1 MKKVLLAAAA
11 VAAFAGLS
19 APAFAVPVAS
29 ISENQAGT
37 CVNGSPCDDAD
48 LDVRVVIVED
58 CASIEVGDID
68 FGTHFVKTEDLIGE
82 TTLEVK
88 CNVDVPYTVELDYGL
103 NDAGTLGNGAAFQR
117 QVANEVDGTYIDY
130 DLFSDAART
139 AKWGQEADGEAVPV
153 TGTGNGDFQELPVF
167 GTLRQ
172 LDTKLPGVYTDLVTA
187 TLIY

>member
-19 APAFAVPVAS
+19 APAFAVPLAT
-29 ISENQAGT
+29 IQENAEGT
-37 CVNGSPCDDAD
+37 CVNGSPCEDSD
-48 LDVRVVIVED
+48 LDVRVTIVED

-68 FGTHFVKTEDLIGE
+68 FGTRFVDTEDLLGE

-88 CNVDVPYTVELDYGL
+88 CNTGVPYTVELDYGL
-103 NDAGTLGNGAAFQR
+103 NEAGTLGNGDAFQR
-117 QVANEVDGTYIDY
+117 QVANNDDGTFIDY
-130 DLFSDAART
+130 ELFSDAART
-139 AKWGQEADGEAVPV
+139 NKWGQAADPEAVPV
-153 TGTGNGDFQELPVF
+153 TGTGNGDFQPLPVY